1 MLARF
6 FGSDL
11 AYKHIPEVVAWRSGL
26 GVWLVN
32 SSMPLSKQILNPSK
46 TAVVILSK
54 KRYPRFTV
62 LVGSKNGFRCDYK

>member
-32 SSMPLSKQILNPSK
+32 SSMPCLNKS
-46 TAVVILSK
+46 
-54 KRYPRFTV
+54 
-62 LVGSKNGFRCDYK
+62 